1 MNTEIDSN
9 HFETHVALRNRA
21 SALREMRLALEYA
34 AQKLVEYE
42 ARYEGMEGLL
52 DKAQVL
58 NCAVAHVCTG
68 VMPNARIDLAASAQA
83 ELYALGKRVFAA

>member
-1 MNTEIDSN
+1 MTIEIDPIQ
-9 HFETHVALRNRA
+9 FETRVASRNGA

-58 NCAVAHVCTG
+58 NCAVAHICTG
-68 VMPNARIDLAASAQA
+68 VMPNARIDLVANAQA
-83 ELYALGKRVFAA
+83 ELYALAKRVYAA

>member
-1 MNTEIDSN
+1 MTTEIDPN
-9 HFETHVALRNRA
+9 QFEIHVASRNGA

-34 AQKLVEYE
+34 AEKLMEYE

-58 NCAVAHVCTG
+58 NCALAHVCTG
-68 VMPNARIDLAASAQA
+68 LMPNARIDLAANAQA

>member
-1 MNTEIDSN
+1 MTTDIDPRQ
-9 HFETHVALRNRA
+9 FENRVASRNGA

-34 AQKLVEYE
+34 AQKLLEYE

-58 NCAVAHVCTG
+58 NCAVAYLCTG

>member
-1 MNTEIDSN
+1 MTNDIDPRQ
-9 HFETHVALRNRA
+9 FENRVASRNGA

-52 DKAQVL
+52 DK
-58 NCAVAHVCTG
+58 H
-68 VMPNARIDLAASAQA
+68 R
-83 ELYALGKRVFAA
+83 